1 MAFSFNNSGAST
13 KARKQ
18 SGAQAVPA
26 RRSAVA
32 GKGESLKPASQSAAA
47 RVTAEKAVAR
57 RRKADA
63 AAATSGPS
71 APSGAQAPTVGFS
84 PVSSAEGSGARPT
97 RRSAR
102 GSETVAREKEERKFA
117 RKASRDGRMGA
128 GAARSA
134 GATASVKGSARASR
148 TSGATAD
155 TPRSARDSATQRALM
170 KYAADNRVVT
180 WLYDLTTGPR
190 KYFFYGVVVLL
201 VLAGVYAPVKDFYV
215 AFRTEQILQ
224 EQNAIR
230 NAYNETLGKEVEG
243 LLSEEGVEDK
253 ARKDFGM
260 VMPGEQTITVEG
272 LDEEGNPVTVDTSAE
287 SSDGEG
293 GADAN
298 GNTADPSA
306 ANGAASKNEGETLK
320 GADAANKDSDASAS
334 ASAVTSGDTPKTSA
348 EAEAAER
355 AVLENSAWYWKVLD
369 TLFGFT
375 GTDGMAIVSTG
386 EQK

>member
-1 MAFSFNNSGAST
+1 
-13 KARKQ
+13 
-18 SGAQAVPA
+18 
-26 RRSAVA
+26 
-32 GKGESLKPASQSAAA
+32 
-47 RVTAEKAVAR
+47 
-57 RRKADA
+57 
-63 AAATSGPS
+63 
-71 APSGAQAPTVGFS
+71 
-84 PVSSAEGSGARPT
+84 
-97 RRSAR
+97 
-102 GSETVAREKEERKFA
+102 
-117 RKASRDGRMGA
+117 MGA

-134 GATASVKGSARASR
+134 GTTASVKGSARALR

-287 SSDGEG
+287 SSNGEG

-306 ANGAASKNEGETLK
+306 ANGAASKNDGETLK